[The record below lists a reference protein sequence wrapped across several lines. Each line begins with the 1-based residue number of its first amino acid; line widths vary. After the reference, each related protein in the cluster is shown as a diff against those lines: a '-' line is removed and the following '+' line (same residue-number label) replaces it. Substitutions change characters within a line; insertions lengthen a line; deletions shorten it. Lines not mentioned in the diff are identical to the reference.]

1 MKTLAEFRLYYN
13 RVIVHELRALE
24 ARRRR
29 MIFGL
34 VLVILF
40 VIAALILIIK
50 QHIPALSLFFWI
62 PLLFLYQY
70 LVRKFTQYKK
80 AFKPRV
86 VNLILKFMHES
97 LLYAPDEGISEERFM
112 QCEIFGDDAPSSY
125 QSEDSIKGN
134 LGSVYFEMAEVFARQ
149 TPRVEGAPNILFRGL
164 FFYTKIKETF
174 TGRILILPKV
184 EAAYLIRSIKSI
196 TRNGGSQA
204 EINDDAFNKY
214 YVAYADNPSD
224 VSNLLTDNIIQ
235 DIVDY
240 YDKYKKKIYL
250 SFSEGCF
257 YVAVANDH
265 DILEPNYWTSNVS
278 FKLVKSYFDDL
289 TLITSIASDFDLNN

>member
-24 ARRRR
+24 ARRQR

-34 VLVILF
+34 VLVVLL
-40 VIAALILIIK
+40 VIAALVLIVK
-50 QHIPALSLFFWI
+50 QHIPALSLFFWV
-62 PLLFLYQY
+62 PLFFLYQY

-97 LLYAPDEGISEERFM
+97 LIYEPDEGISEERFM
-112 QCEIFGDDAPSSY
+112 ESNIFVTEPSSY

-134 LGSVYFEMAEVFARQ
+134 LGTVYFEMSEVFARQ
-149 TPRVEGAPNILFRGL
+149 APRVEGAPNILFRGL
-164 FFYTKIKETF
+164 FFYTEIKETF
-174 TGRILILPKV
+174 TGRILIMPKTDT
-184 EAAYLIRSIKSI
+184 AYLIRSIKSI
-196 TRNGGSQA
+196 TRHGGSQA
-204 EINDDAFNKY
+204 EINDDAFNKH

-250 SFSEGCF
+250 SFADGCF
-257 YVAVANDH
+257 YVAIANDH
-265 DILEPNYWTSNVS
+265 DILEPNYWTSNIS

-289 TLITSIASDFDLNN
+289 TLITNIASDFDLNN